1 MPGRKKRKRLI
12 VIKSKYE
19 AKGNEYE
26 VKENIAYIKLRKK
39 DGTIIDTKIDA
50 ADLKM
55 VLDKGTWFA
64 EWNKTFN
71 SYLVQ
76 NVNYPSKEKQ
86 TLHSFILGAH
96 AKSPIRHINGD
107 TLDNRRCNI
116 KVYNQNIGI
125 NDYEKL
131 DAETIAIILRDKYGR
146 EKTRTMIDNEDL
158 DKVLNSGYTW
168 VYYTNHGRDYAIS
181 NSPEGRTYLHNFIM
195 NTPENIITKH
205 VNYDTLD
212 NRKSNLNNIEIIEE
226 VETTEDDNK

>member
-1 MPGRKKRKRLI
+1 MLVRKKRKRWL

-19 AKGNEYE
+19 TKGNEYE
-26 VKENIAYIKLRKK
+26 IKENVAYIKLRKK

-50 ADLKM
+50 ADLNM

-116 KVYNQNIGI
+116 EIYNQNTGI
-125 NDYEKL
+125 NDYKEL
-131 DAETIAIILRDKYGR
+131 DTETVAIILRDKYGI
-146 EKTRTMIDNEDL
+146 EKARTIIEKEDL

-168 VYYTNHGRDYAIS
+168 VYYTSRNQNYAIS
-181 NSPEGRTYLHNFIM
+181 NSPQGRIYLHNFIM
-195 NTPENIITKH
+195 DTPENMITEH
-205 VNYDTLD
+205 VNRNTLD
-212 NRKSNLNNIEIIEE
+212 NRKSNLNNVELVEE
-226 VETTEDDNK
+226 EENSTDES